1 MRSVRAVDGITRA
14 GERRCT
20 ERQHVHAFA
29 AIGKT
34 GAVARDHL
42 EPREQVMAEGD
53 RLRDLQVREAG
64 HDGGGLAL
72 GKVEQRGL
80 QTLQIGVERIDLI
93 AQIEAHVGRD
103 LVVARAASMQLLAG
117 DTDAVGEPRLNVH
130 VHVLETH
137 GPREIAARDL
147 DAYGLQARRDG
158 RALLVAQYAD
168 MGKHAGVGDRTGDV
182 MHKETQVEI
191 DRGGELLHETV
202 GGLGK
207 AAAPEFAGVVFT
219 HRCLPSTISWI
230 QRGGQYSKSKCATGR
245 RRKERDKNETKSSYI
260 LAMLKWG

>member
-14 GERRCT
+14 GERRRT

-64 HDGGGLAL
+64 HDGVGLAL

-93 AQIEAHVGRD
+93 AQKEAQVGRD
-103 LVVARAASMQLLAG
+103 LVVARTDSMQILED
-117 DTDAVGEPRLNVH
+117 DTES
-130 VHVLETH
+130 
-137 GPREIAARDL
+137 
-147 DAYGLQARRDG
+147 
-158 RALLVAQYAD
+158 
-168 MGKHAGVGDRTGDV
+168 
-182 MHKETQVEI
+182 
-191 DRGGELLHETV
+191 V

-207 AAAPEFAGVVFT
+207 AAAPEFAGVVFA
-219 HRCLPSTISWI
+219 HSCLPSAMCWI
-230 QRGGQYSKSKCATGR
+230 QRGGQYSMSGCATGR
-245 RRKERDKNETKSSYI
+245 RRDGCVMGVTKSSYI
-260 LAMLKWG
+260 LAMLKWGPYQNKRIFHHA